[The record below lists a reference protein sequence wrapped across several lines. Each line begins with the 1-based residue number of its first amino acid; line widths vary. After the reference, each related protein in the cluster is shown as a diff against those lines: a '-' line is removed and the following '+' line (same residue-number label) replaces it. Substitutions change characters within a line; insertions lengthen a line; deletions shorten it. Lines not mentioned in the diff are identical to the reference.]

1 MFSRFFSRVG
11 LLAAPFLALVMAGC
25 SKADMNVRQSTLDPK
40 GPVAKMQ
47 YDVFMDTVWLVV
59 VLFILVGGLLVYAVI
74 KFRARP
80 GDEDAPRIEEGHGN
94 PLVEIGLI
102 TASIGA
108 LVIIAIPTLSA
119 IWYDDDVPAE
129 SIPTSKLSAWY
140 PRLEGAKENY
150 AKVVEEQVLE
160 IDVIGKQWWFRF
172 EYPQLGL
179 TNDAKR
185 SVPNEFVIPKGKA
198 VHINLR
204 SEDVIHSFWIPK
216 IAGKVDLVPG
226 RKNHMW
232 IQGDEVGHYYGQC
245 AEFCGDSHAYMLF
258 RVEVVEPAEFAKWVQ
273 RQKADSLP
281 VVAGSKAETGK
292 ALFAAKTCM
301 MCHNINGNPQA
312 AGVFAPDLTHV
323 ASRKSLAG
331 AWLDNR
337 DPKAQLA
344 KEQETLNTEQSV
356 EIDRD
361 VLKAN
366 LKKWI
371 GSSGVATGA
380 DGKPTKDVKPGNR
393 MHFYQAFS
401 VSGLNPTFAPLIDAA
416 ENALTEAQAAAAKAL
431 VDAKGKSPAE
441 LATIKKAGD
450 EKVVAATAA
459 LKKAREILT
468 PEELDCLA
476 EYLLTLK

>member
-11 LLAAPFLALVMAGC
+11 LLAAPFLALIMAGC
-25 SKADMNVRQSTLDPK
+25 SKADMTVRQSTLDPK
-40 GPVAKMQ
+40 GPVAKVQ

-129 SIPTSKLSAWY
+129 SVPTSKLSAWY

-179 TNDAKR
+179 TSDAKHT
-185 SVPNEFVIPKGKA
+185 VPNEIVIPKGKA
-198 VHINLR
+198 VRINLR

-216 IAGKVDLVPG
+216 IAGKVDLMPG
-226 RKNHMW
+226 RKNIMW
-232 IQGDEVGHYYGQC
+232 IQADQVGHYYGQC

-258 RVEVVEPAEFAKWVQ
+258 RCEVVEPAAFDAWVKA
-273 RQKADSLP
+273 QKAP
-281 VVAGSKAETGK
+281 AAEPTPGSKAAKGK
-292 ALFAAKTCM
+292 EIFAAKTCA
-301 MCHNINGNPQA
+301 MCHNISGQFG
-312 AGVFAPDLTHV
+312 AGMFGPDLTHV

-344 KEQETLNTEQSV
+344 LEKQEKNTEASV
-356 EIDRD
+356 PVDP
-361 VLKAN
+361 VTLKAN
-366 LKKWI
+366 LIKWI
-371 GSSGVATGA
+371 GSSGTSHGA

-393 MHFYQAFS
+393 MHYYAMFNVA
-401 VSGLNPTFAPLIDAA
+401 GLNVSKQQF
-416 ENALTEAQAAAAKAL
+416 
-431 VDAKGKSPAE
+431 
-441 LATIKKAGD
+441 
-450 EKVVAATAA
+450 TA
-459 LKKAREILT
+459 
-468 PEELDCLA
+468 EELDCLA